1 MRHAEFTWRAPDGT
15 TLFAQAWEPVE
26 RPGAVLGIVH
36 GLGEH
41 SGRYG
46 AVVERFVQAG
56 ISVVAY
62 DQRGHGRTGGILPA
76 FATLLDDI
84 DLLTTEMLQRG
95 TGRQFLWGHSLGGG
109 LALYYCLFRHSPLSG
124 VIASSPLLKPTV
136 RPPAWKY
143 TLAHVLARVWPACKL
158 HAGIDPCGL
167 SHDPGVVRRYRE
179 DKKTL
184 AHARRLSIPV
194 LLLHGTAD
202 PVTSFASSRAFAERA
217 GALCT
222 FLAWE
227 GLFHELH
234 FETQGDQVV
243 QRMCDWMRGV

>member
-1 MRHAEFTWRAPDGT
+1 
-15 TLFAQAWEPVE
+15 
-26 RPGAVLGIVH
+26 
-36 GLGEH
+36 
-41 SGRYG
+41 
-46 AVVERFVQAG
+46 
-56 ISVVAY
+56 
-62 DQRGHGRTGGILPA
+62 
-76 FATLLDDI
+76 
-84 DLLTTEMLQRG
+84 
-95 TGRQFLWGHSLGGG
+95 
-109 LALYYCLFRHSPLSG
+109 
-124 VIASSPLLKPTV
+124 
-136 RPPAWKY
+136 
-143 TLAHVLARVWPACKL
+143 
-158 HAGIDPCGL
+158 
-167 SHDPGVVRRYRE
+167 
-179 DKKTL
+179 KTL